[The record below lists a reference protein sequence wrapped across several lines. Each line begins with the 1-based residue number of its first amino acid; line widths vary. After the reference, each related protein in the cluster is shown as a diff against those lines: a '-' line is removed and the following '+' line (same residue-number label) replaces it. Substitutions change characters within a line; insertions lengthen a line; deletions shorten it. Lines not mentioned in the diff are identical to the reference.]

1 MRWDETM
8 ETWRLTA
15 AGASA
20 LMDQGKLSSEEYVRG
35 FLDRINLRDPLVRAW
50 SWVDPQ
56 ATLAWA
62 RERDREPRKGPLH
75 GIPFGVKDVINTRE
89 LPTQHNSSIYEG
101 HRPGEDANCV
111 AVLRGSGA
119 VLLGKTETLEFA
131 AGGRKP
137 LSRNPRNLAHTP
149 GGSSSGSGAAVAD
162 GMAPLALGTQTGGS
176 TIRPAAFCGIHA
188 MKPTFGRISFEG
200 VKHYSVHLDTIGLY
214 GRCVEDLRL
223 LAHAYRLVD
232 AHRMLPPKPDALTIG
247 LCETPMWSQAS
258 ADAQEALHRAA
269 ALMARAG
276 AKILPFVLPPSFS
289 TLTDEQDVLMHEGGR
304 AAFLPEYLRAYHVLH
319 PDFIAKVENQRGF
332 HPAQMR
338 QVLDAVAARRA
349 EFERLMQPY
358 DALLTL
364 SAPGEA
370 PLGLTSQGQATF
382 NRMWTALGV
391 PCINLPGMT
400 GHTGMPIG
408 MQLVHQ
414 RYEDDR
420 LLQVA
425 AALSPLLCADGVA
438 P

>member
-1 MRWDETM
+1 M
-8 ETWRLTA
+8 EPWRLTTA
-15 AGASA
+15 RASA
-20 LMDQGKLSSEEYVRG
+20 LMERGELTSEEYVRG
-35 FLDRINLRDPLVRAW
+35 FLERISVRDPVVKAW
-50 SWVDPQ
+50 SWVDPL

-62 RERDREPRKGPLH
+62 RECDRAPRKGPLH
-75 GIPFGVKDVINTRE
+75 GIPFGAKDVINTRE
-89 LPTQHNSSIYEG
+89 LPTQHNSPLYEG

-119 VLLGKTETLEFA
+119 VLLGKTDTLEFA
-131 AGGRKP
+131 SGGRKP

-176 TIRPAAFCGIHA
+176 TIRPAAFCGVHA

-200 VKHYSVHLDTIGLY
+200 VRHYSVHLDTIGLY
-214 GRCVEDLRL
+214 GRCVADLRL

-232 AHRMLPPKPDALTIG
+232 DPHVRPPPPDALTIG
-247 LCETPMWSQAS
+247 VCETPMWSQAC
-258 ADAQEALHRAA
+258 ADAQEALHQAA
-269 ALMARAG
+269 TLMRRAG
-276 AKILPFVLPPSFS
+276 AKLVPFVLPQSFA

-304 AAFLPEYLRAYHVLH
+304 AAFLPEYLRARHGLH
-319 PDFIAKVENQRGF
+319 ADFIAKVENQRGI

-338 QVLDAVAARRA
+338 QVLDAVAARRT
-349 EFERLMQPY
+349 EFEQQMQPY
-358 DALLTL
+358 DAVLTL

-370 PLGLTSQGQATF
+370 PLGLTSQGAATF

-400 GHTGMPIG
+400 GHAGLPIG

-425 AALSPLLCADGVA
+425 EALSPLLCADGVA

>member
-1 MRWDETM
+1 MKWNDTM
-8 ETWRLTA
+8 EPWRLTA
-15 AGASA
+15 AGAAA
-20 LMDQGKLSSEEYVRG
+20 LMEQGRLSSEAYVRA
-35 FLDRINLRDPLVRAW
+35 FLERISARDPIVRAW
-50 SWVDPQ
+50 SWLDPQ

-62 RERDREPRKGPLH
+62 RERDREPRRGPLH
-75 GIPFGVKDVINTRE
+75 GIPFAVKDVINTRAM
-89 LPTQHNSSIYEG
+89 PTQHNSPIYEG

-111 AVLRGSGA
+111 AVLRASGA

-131 AGGRKP
+131 SGGRKP

-176 TIRPAAFCGIHA
+176 TIRPAAFCGVHA

-200 VKHYSVHLDTIGLY
+200 ARHYSVHLDTVGWY
-214 GRCVEDLRL
+214 GRCVDDLWL
-223 LAHAYRLVD
+223 LAKAYRLVD
-232 AHRMLPPKPDALTIG
+232 APRLQAPDAQGLAIG

-269 ALMARAG
+269 DMMARVG
-276 AKILPFVLPPSFS
+276 VKIHPLVLPPPFS

-304 AAFLPEYLRAYHVLH
+304 SAFLPEYLRAHHALH
-319 PDFIAKVENQRGF
+319 ADFIAKVENQRGF
-332 HPAQMR
+332 HAEQMR
-338 QVLDAVAARRA
+338 QVLDAVAARRV
-349 EFERLMQPY
+349 EFERFVQPY
-358 DALLTL
+358 DAVLTL

-370 PLGLTSQGQATF
+370 PLGLVSQGQATF

-400 GHTGMPIG
+400 GRTGMPIG

-414 RYEDDR
+414 RYE
-420 LLQVA
+420 
-425 AALSPLLCADGVA
+425 
-438 P
+438 